1 MDTDPTTTACA
12 VYSPTLNFENAWTLT
27 AGTSVFSAELIAIAQ
42 ALKHIYNLDD
52 HPLEVMIF
60 SDSSSAI
67 KTIMSATQTNNEAV
81 SDARETIASLK
92 SSGTAT
98 SIVWIPSH
106 TWIEGNEKAD
116 RLAATEC
123 TKQNGNKIA
132 NNLSAEEIISLTKA
146 NWRDDLLSTLR
157 QCQKKCIQVRTR
169 LGVIKWHQ
177 HNNRKISTCL
187 HRLRAG
193 HHYLNSFRYR
203 IDQESDPSCR
213 HGFEATENSQHLLL
227 TCPKHENHRT
237 RLRLFL
243 SGNHL
248 PFEEDTILGLNLAID
263 PRTQFKIRN
272 LLANFLVQSGVINS
286 I

>member
-1 MDTDPTTTACA
+1 
-12 VYSPTLNFENAWTLT
+12 
-27 AGTSVFSAELIAIAQ
+27 
-42 ALKHIYNLDD
+42 
-52 HPLEVMIF
+52 MIF

-106 TWIEGNEKAD
+106 TGIEGNEKAD

-123 TKQNGNKIA
+123 TNQNGNKIA

-146 NWRDDLLSTLR
+146 NWRDELLSTLR

-187 HRLRAG
+187 HRLRVG
-193 HHYLNSFRYR
+193 HHYLNSFRHR
-203 IDQESDPSCR
+203 IDQEADPSCR
-213 HGFEATENSQHLLL
+213 HGCEATENSQHVLL

-248 PFEEDTILGLNLAID
+248 PFEDDTILGLNLAID

>member
-106 TWIEGNEKAD
+106 TGIEGNEKAD

-123 TKQNGNKIA
+123 TNQNGNKIA

-146 NWRDDLLSTLR
+146 NWRDELLSTLR

-187 HRLRAG
+187 HRLRVG
-193 HHYLNSFRYR
+193 HHYLNSFRHR
-203 IDQESDPSCR
+203 IDQEADPSCR
-213 HGFEATENSQHLLL
+213 HGCEATE
-227 TCPKHENHRT
+227 
-237 RLRLFL
+237 
-243 SGNHL
+243 
-248 PFEEDTILGLNLAID
+248 
-263 PRTQFKIRN
+263 
-272 LLANFLVQSGVINS
+272 
-286 I
+286 